1 VQGWLSGVWA
11 VAAIIGPILGALIVE
26 HLHWAFVFWINL
38 PIGAVAIWLLCVFL
52 N

>member
-38 PIGAVAIWLLCVFL
+38 PIGAVAIWLL
-52 N
+52 